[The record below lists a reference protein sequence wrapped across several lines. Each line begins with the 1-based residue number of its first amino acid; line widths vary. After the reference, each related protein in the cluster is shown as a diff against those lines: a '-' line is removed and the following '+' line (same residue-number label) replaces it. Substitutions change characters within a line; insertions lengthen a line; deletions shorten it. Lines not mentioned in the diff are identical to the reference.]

1 MFLDL
6 YYLCLSW
13 GINYGLPLS
22 QKVVCSHR
30 LWCDI
35 CDLYTSSWRQAP
47 VCSSS
52 CQQSRRFRVSITVRL
67 LFELHNQGIFDTP
80 PCDKW
85 NFLATDLKTQEVDLE
100 MSSVKGDFLSFDD
113 EIIAAESA
121 SVSST
126 KEESIERWRA
136 SEPPEELFTE
146 AEQDAEW
153 QYDIIGE
160 EVDENGNLL

>member
-1 MFLDL
+1 
-6 YYLCLSW
+6 
-13 GINYGLPLS
+13 
-22 QKVVCSHR
+22 
-30 LWCDI
+30 
-35 CDLYTSSWRQAP
+35 
-47 VCSSS
+47 
-52 CQQSRRFRVSITVRL
+52 
-67 LFELHNQGIFDTP
+67 
-80 PCDKW
+80 
-85 NFLATDLKTQEVDLE
+85 

-126 KEESIERWRA
+126 KEERIERWRA